1 MKLEKMRLGF
11 PSRDQKREKR
21 RRAFIFFSSLELNN
35 MYFIEGS
42 ISPLNV
48 HKQEGTPS
56 QPEGY
61 SASFFFFISKKELHC
76 FVPSGMTIIGDEQQ
90 KRNSTKCPRVKIN

>member
-61 SASFFFFISKKELHC
+61 SASFFFKISKKELHC
-76 FVPSGMTIIGDEQQ
+76 FVSSGMTIIGDEQRKETQ
-90 KRNSTKCPRVKIN
+90 QSDQELK

>member
-11 PSRDQKREKR
+11 PSRDQKRDKR

-61 SASFFFFISKKELHC
+61 SASFFLKISKKELHC
-76 FVPSGMTIIGDEQQ
+76 FVSSGMTIIGNEQQ

>member
-21 RRAFIFFSSLELNN
+21 RRAFIFFSSLELSSLELNN

-61 SASFFFFISKKELHC
+61 SASFFFLISKKELHC
-76 FVPSGMTIIGDEQQ
+76 FVSSGMTIMGDEQQ
-90 KRNSTKCPRVKIN
+90 KRNSTK

>member
-61 SASFFFFISKKELHC
+61 SASFFFLISKKELHC
-76 FVPSGMTIIGDEQQ
+76 FVSSGMTIIGDEQQ
-90 KRNSTKCPRVKIN
+90 KRNSTK

>member
-35 MYFIEGS
+35 MYFIKGS

-61 SASFFFFISKKELHC
+61 SAFFFFFKFLKKNYIVLYQ
-76 FVPSGMTIIGDEQQ
+76 V
-90 KRNSTKCPRVKIN
+90 V

>member
-1 MKLEKMRLGF
+1 
-11 PSRDQKREKR
+11 
-21 RRAFIFFSSLELNN
+21 

-61 SASFFFFISKKELHC
+61 SAIFFFFLISKKELHC
-76 FVPSGMTIIGDEQQ
+76 FVSSGMTIIGDEQRKETQ
-90 KRNSTKCPRVKIN
+90 QSDQELK

>member
-61 SASFFFFISKKELHC
+61 SAIFFFFISKKELHC
-76 FVPSGMTIIGDEQQ
+76 FVPSGMTIIGDEQ
-90 KRNSTKCPRVKIN
+90 

>member
-21 RRAFIFFSSLELNN
+21 QRAFIFFSSLELNN

-61 SASFFFFISKKELHC
+61 SASFFFFFSKKELHC
-76 FVPSGMTIIGDEQQ
+76 FVPSGMTIIGDEQRKETQ
-90 KRNSTKCPRVKIN
+90 QSDQELK